1 MKRALLSKNK
11 IKFINGKIQEPAAKD
26 PLHDAWERC
35 NMMVISWITRS
46 LNTQISHNTIY
57 IDNAKTLWKDL
68 RERFSKG
75 DHFRI
80 SDIVQEINSIKQGE
94 RSVSEYFTDM
104 KVLWEELDFLRPI
117 PSCTCEVKCH
127 CEVMKII
134 TGYRDS
140 EHVISFLKGL

>member
-11 IKFINGKIQEPAAKD
+11 IKFISGEIQEPAATD
-26 PLHDAWERC
+26 PLHDVWERC

-57 IDNAKTLWKDL
+57 IDNAETLWKDL

-80 SDIVQEINSIKQGE
+80 SNIVQEINSIKQGE
-94 RSVSEYFTDM
+94 RSVSE
-104 KVLWEELDFLRPI
+104 
-117 PSCTCEVKCH
+117 
-127 CEVMKII
+127 
-134 TGYRDS
+134 
-140 EHVISFLKGL
+140 